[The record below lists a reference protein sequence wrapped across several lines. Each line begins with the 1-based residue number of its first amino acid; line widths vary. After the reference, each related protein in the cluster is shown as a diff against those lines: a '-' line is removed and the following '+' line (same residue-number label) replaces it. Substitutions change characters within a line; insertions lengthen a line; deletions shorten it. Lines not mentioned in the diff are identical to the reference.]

1 MNKLLLFIPAFFDF
15 MTSTMQFVALNFISG
30 SAYQLFRGGAI
41 VTTYLFSVLLFK
53 QKVKKPQVFGTIIA
67 MAGMIVIG
75 IANIIYASPTESNG
89 VYDCI
94 FRCCKLLD
102 IF

>member
-1 MNKLLLFIPAFFDF
+1 MNRILLFIPAFFDF

-41 VTTYLFSVLLFK
+41 VTTYLFSVLFFK

-67 MAGMIVIG
+67 VLGMVAIG
-75 IANIIYASPTESNG
+75 FANIIYAAPAS
-89 VYDCI
+89 
-94 FRCCKLLD
+94 
-102 IF
+102 